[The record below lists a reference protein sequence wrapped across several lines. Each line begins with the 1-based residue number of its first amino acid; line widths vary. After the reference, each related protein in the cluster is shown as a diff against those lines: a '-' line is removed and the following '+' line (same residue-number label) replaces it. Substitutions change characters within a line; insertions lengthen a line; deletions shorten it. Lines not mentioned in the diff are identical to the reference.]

1 MGAQAP
7 SVAPGPNVYANA
19 GSQNVHSNQ
28 AGMKAPQ
35 GGGGVVDDGDDDF
48 WGGAAPRAA
57 QQSRG
62 GAGGG
67 TGGAG
72 APASHADDDDENFWD
87 FKDHSKGSERKK
99 EPVRANVSGFCP
111 RGEER
116 RVLLV
121 E

>member
-48 WGGAAPRAA
+48 WGGAARALHSSRGEGPAAA
-57 QQSRG
+57 QVVQGLLRRMQMMMMKISGISRTIRR
-62 GAGGG
+62 GA
-67 TGGAG
+67 
-72 APASHADDDDENFWD
+72 
-87 FKDHSKGSERKK
+87 
-99 EPVRANVSGFCP
+99 
-111 RGEER
+111 RGR
-116 RVLLV
+116 RSR
-121 E
+121 